1 MKPAIIILDKEG
13 EYTNFAS
20 LSQMSAISRKYLSD
34 NGVTPISP
42 EIFTLNDDEKKA
54 DSTLSLRALEP
65 KDIIY
70 LIPELESKTENIFIL
85 LTDRVK
91 DYFNSNG
98 IPLEITSFRDRLLQE
113 TNNSNLIHIAQRP
126 AIARAILSPAL
137 TLFDRKNK
145 IPLIPGK
152 LLQPGKISVIN
163 CQGLDRSKRRV
174 VALYLQLM
182 LDRFKMNSA
191 SSEPGVILIIDEAEE
206 LFSQS
211 PHKSEKEFVTRI
223 VGKMEDVVNRGRK
236 HKFGVIL
243 VTHSPTA
250 LAASVADLTNTK
262 VAFGCSG
269 DGKWARTYF
278 GKENVAEISELD
290 TGKARIAVKIG
301 NDKQPQL
308 NLRFR
313 VPYVGD
319 AENLPKE
326 ANES

>member
-13 EYTNFAS
+13 EYTNFVS
-20 LSQMSAISRKYLSD
+20 LSKMSAISRKYLSD

-42 EIFTLNDDEKKA
+42 EIFTLNDDETRA

-65 KDIIY
+65 KDIVY
-70 LIPELESKTENIFIL
+70 LIPELESKTENIFTL

-163 CQGLDRSKRRV
+163 CQVQD
-174 VALYLQLM
+174 
-182 LDRFKMNSA
+182 
-191 SSEPGVILIIDEAEE
+191 
-206 LFSQS
+206 
-211 PHKSEKEFVTRI
+211 
-223 VGKMEDVVNRGRK
+223 
-236 HKFGVIL
+236 
-243 VTHSPTA
+243 
-250 LAASVADLTNTK
+250 
-262 VAFGCSG
+262 
-269 DGKWARTYF
+269 
-278 GKENVAEISELD
+278 
-290 TGKARIAVKIG
+290 
-301 NDKQPQL
+301 
-308 NLRFR
+308 
-313 VPYVGD
+313 
-319 AENLPKE
+319 
-326 ANES
+326 